1 MFTRIYDNGRH
12 RSLKTTMD
20 NKYLLKKYV
29 YPKTFEMVLKLLVD
43 FQTPD
48 NGTRCNVLDK

>member
-43 FQTPD
+43 FQTPE